1 MKERRPPI
9 TKDPREDLKMEIKRL
24 ELEKEN
30 ERQKNALHLIVE
42 ELEDLWAD
50 WVKAS
55 EGAIREEANYKAYCA
70 SIKQAI
76 MDAGSSAVKA
86 ENDLH
91 AKQDWH
97 WRYRKL
103 QLERL
108 EVQKTLKRMEIKR
121 MEFEA
126 ERTNQ
131 ANLRQIQ

>member
-1 MKERRPPI
+1 M
-9 TKDPREDLKMEIKRL
+9 TDPNDKTE
-24 ELEKEN
+24 
-30 ERQKNALHLIVE
+30 LHLIIE
-42 ELEDLWAD
+42 ELETLWAD
-50 WVKAS
+50 WGKAS
-55 EGAIREEANYKAYCA
+55 EEAIKEEANYKAYCA
-70 SIKQAI
+70 LMKQAM

-91 AKQDWH
+91 AKKDWP
-97 WRYRKL
+97 WKFRKL

-108 EVQKTLKRMEIKR
+108 AVQKILKRMEIKR